1 MIGADADEAGR
12 YNRNR
17 ISDYARRN
25 RLGVEHAVR
34 YQDLADD
41 QEQHEDDDAA
51 CRLHEAARFLLLE
64 LGDFLAELALLLAHS
79 LCHFPLLK
87 ASRRRNEAKPALDAN
102 ELRK

>member
-1 MIGADADEAGR
+1 MPTKPGR

-41 QEQHEDDDAA
+41 QEQHEDNDAA

-64 LGDFLAELALLLAHS
+64 LGDFLAELRSFLLIPFAIS
-79 LCHFPLLK
+79 TP
-87 ASRRRNEAKPALDAN
+87 
-102 ELRK
+102 